1 MVFLE
6 QFLEVALL
14 VKIGHEHDFDFIET
28 RWSAVGERWSGRLF
42 AFHAAEGKKL
52 AEVCP
57 AKSALSLLFRSPPTF
72 MHTRWVGVGRQPRQG
87 PRRDFAGMG
96 SNLTADLTAIRVK

>member
-6 QFLEVALL
+6 QLLEVVLL

-28 RWSAVGERWSGRLF
+28 RRSGGGERWSGRSF

-57 AKSALSLLFRSPPTF
+57 AKSALTLFFRSPATF
-72 MHTRWVGVGRQPRQG
+72 MHTR
-87 PRRDFAGMG
+87 
-96 SNLTADLTAIRVK
+96 